1 MNLQNKNFL
10 KLLDYTSEEIEFLI
24 DFALHLKKLKKAN
37 IPHEYLKGQN
47 IALLFEKS
55 STRTRAAFTVAVND
69 LGGHPEYL
77 GANDIQLGKK
87 ESVIDTAKVLG
98 SMFDGIEYRG
108 FNQNAVEL
116 LGAHAGVPV
125 WNGLTDTWHPT
136 QMIADFMTIKEI
148 FGCLK
153 GHHLVYLGD
162 GRNNMANSLMIAG
175 AKLGVD
181 ITIATSSQLQP
192 EQDILE
198 TVQGIAKATNA
209 KITVT
214 NNPVQAVKTANI
226 IYTDV
231 WVSMGE
237 EATFEDRIKQLMPFQ
252 VNKSLIDQ
260 VETANFIFLH
270 CLPAFHD
277 AKTTY
282 GQQVLDQY
290 GYQEMEVTDEVF
302 QADYAKQF
310 LQAENRLHSIKAI
323 MAATN
328 GNLFWPNNND
338 KGGD

>member
-198 TVQGIAKATNA
+198 TSQDIAKATNA

-282 GQQVLDQY
+282 GQQILDQY